1 MFEKIKN
8 WFAPKKVEKSVEEQI
23 MELQKQR
30 QDLLDKQRELVKKLE
45 DK

>member
-8 WFAPKKVEKSVEEQI
+8 WFAPKQEEKSVEEQI

-30 QDLLDKQRELVKKLE
+30 QELLEKQRELVKKKE
-45 DK
+45 GQ